1 MKINLFHLSLA
12 LVAMTYLEGISRKIS
27 LILTQ
32 MQKNDFKGRGAV
44 HTWCLGTSHWVP
56 AQNGLVLAL

>member
-1 MKINLFHLSLA
+1 MKINLFRLSLA
-12 LVAMTYLEGISRKIS
+12 LVVMTYLKGISRKIS

-44 HTWCLGTSHWVP
+44 YTWSY
-56 AQNGLVLAL
+56 LVLGN

>member
-1 MKINLFHLSLA
+1 MKINLFRLSLA
-12 LVAMTYLEGISRKIS
+12 LVVMTYLEGISLKIS

-44 HTWCLGTSHWVP
+44 HTW
-56 AQNGLVLAL
+56 